1 MSRMLQAIRQPCLA
15 IRLQFIVVTALL
27 CLLVLGGISIADR
40 YNLMWGTRAEKLR
53 SIDDAAVSIAA
64 ELERRV
70 QAGALTRDQA
80 IEQFRNTIRPIRFDS
95 GSGYYFVYAMDGRT
109 LVLGPT
115 PDVEGTNR
123 INVTD
128 ALGNLWVQEQI
139 TAAQRGGGTVV
150 YHYPKPGQKV
160 AQPKLSYVAP
170 FTPWNLYVGT
180 GAYVDDLRAAALTG
194 AEQLIGVIAVLLGIT
209 VTVAWLVSRG
219 ITLPLGRLRQSMTA
233 LADGNLTGV
242 IAGSERRDETG
253 DMARAV
259 VVFQQHMAKES
270 GLAVEQAAEREQAA
284 QEKRT
289 AMIDMAETIEQET
302 SHALQQISATTTMMT
317 TTANEMSDSA
327 GRTGASAQNAAT
339 AASQALANAQTVAS
353 AAEQLSASIR
363 EIGGQVG
370 QSSAVVARA
379 VDAGRET
386 RSTIE
391 ALNEKVGRIGAVADI
406 IGEIAARTNL
416 LALNA
421 TIEAARAGDA
431 GKGFAVVASEVK
443 QLATQTA
450 KSTEEITRH
459 IAEVKAATGE
469 SVTSVV
475 RIEQT
480 ITEINSI
487 AGSIAAAVEEQG
499 AATAEIA
506 RNITETANAAN
517 EMTQRTHEV
526 SHEAEQTGTQA
537 GTVLTNITELRDAVV
552 RLQHAVVRAVRTS
565 TTDVDRRKAR
575 RYATDLACRVAV
587 SGAGMSD
594 ARLVDLS
601 AGGASIV
608 GGPTLAAA
616 ATGTL
621 AIDGVSRSLR
631 FVARGNDDGGSMHLT
646 FQPANEA
653 AEALAPL
660 LRRLADRLAA

>member
-1 MSRMLQAIRQPCLA
+1 MSRLLQAIRQPRLA
-15 IRLQFIVVTALL
+15 VRLQFIVVTALL
-27 CLLVLGGISIADR
+27 CLLTLGGISIYHGYNQMWDDR
-40 YNLMWGTRAEKLR
+40 AAKLR
-53 SIDDAAVSIAA
+53 SMDEVAVSLAV

-70 QAGALTRDQA
+70 QAGALTQEQA
-80 IEQFRNTIRPIRFDS
+80 IEQFRNTIRPIRFDG
-95 GSGYYFVYAMDGRT
+95 GSGYYFAYAMDGRT

-115 PDVEGTNR
+115 PSVEGTNR
-123 INVTD
+123 INITD
-128 ALGNLWVQEQI
+128 ANSEPFIQRQI
-139 TAAQRGGGTVV
+139 AAAQRGGGTNV
-150 YHYPKPGQKV
+150 YYYPKPGEKI
-160 AQPKLSYVAP
+160 AQPKLAYVVP
-170 FTPWNLYVGT
+170 FKPWNLYVGT
-180 GAYVDDLRAAALTG
+180 GAYVDDLRAAALAS
-194 AEQLIGVIAVLLGIT
+194 AEQLVGVIAVLLGIT

-219 ITLPLGRLRQSMTA
+219 ITRPLGRLRQSMTA

-242 IAGSERRDETG
+242 IAGGERRDEMG

-259 VVFQQHMAKES
+259 VVFQQHMAKGNAS
-270 GLAVEQAAEREQAA
+270 AAEQAAEREQAA
-284 QEKRT
+284 QEKR
-289 AMIDMAETIEQET
+289 AALVGMADTIEQET
-302 SHALQQISATTTMMT
+302 SQALQQISATTTMMT
-317 TTANEMSDSA
+317 TTANEMSNA
-327 GRTGASAQNAAT
+327 ATRTGTSAQNAAT

-353 AAEQLSASIR
+353 AAEQLSVSIR

-379 VDAGRET
+379 VEAGRET

-475 RIEQT
+475 LIEQT
-480 ITEINSI
+480 ITEINAI
-487 AGSIAAAVEEQG
+487 AGSIAAAVEQQG

-506 RNITETANAAN
+506 RNITETASAAN

-537 GTVLTNITELRDAVV
+537 GTVLTNITELREAVL

-565 TTDVDRRKAR
+565 TTDVDRRMAP
-575 RYATDLACRVAV
+575 RYATDLACRVTA
-587 SGAGMSD
+587 SGAGTSD
-594 ARLVDLS
+594 ARLVELS
-601 AGGASIV
+601 AAGARII
-608 GGPTLAAA
+608 GGPTMAAT

-621 AIDGVSRSLR
+621 AIDGVSRPLA
-631 FVARGNDDGGSMHLT
+631 FVSRSTDDGGSTHLA
-646 FQPANEA
+646 FQRVDQA
-653 AEALAPL
+653 AEVLAPL